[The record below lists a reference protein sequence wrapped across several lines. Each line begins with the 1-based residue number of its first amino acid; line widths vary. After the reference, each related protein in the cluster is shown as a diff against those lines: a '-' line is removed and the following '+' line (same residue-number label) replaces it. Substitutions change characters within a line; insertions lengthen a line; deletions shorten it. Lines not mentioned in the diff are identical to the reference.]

1 MEKKR
6 IDSAAERANQS
17 VRTPVEVIP
26 IGNRNVKLSLQDLVK
41 LQQ

>member
-6 IDSAAERANQS
+6 IDSTAERAGQS
-17 VRTPVEVIP
+17 AKTLEEVIP
-26 IGNRNVKLSLQDLVK
+26 IGNRNVKLSLQGLVK

>member
-6 IDSAAERANQS
+6 IDSVVERVNQS
-17 VRTPVEVIP
+17 ARTPVKAIP
-26 IGNRNVKLSLQDLVK
+26 IGNRNERLNLQRLVK